1 MTAVLNRIREVGVVR
16 RNNRSDWML
25 FGTMLALSGFGLLM
39 IYSAT
44 RVSGTFSMERQMI
57 FVAAGLIIYLLAS
70 NIDYREYR
78 GIVPAASAIILIL
91 LIAVFFFP
99 PINDVSRWIPLG
111 FFNLQ
116 PAEFAKV
123 VVIVALA
130 TLLAPPVSRDELTG
144 PRTLTWAKIG
154 QAVLLVGIPGY
165 MILREP
171 DLGTAMVFGFILFIM
186 LFLAGASW
194 RQMAVLSTVVGA
206 GLVFVWQKRTEL
218 LSEYQMERIN
228 VLIRPDMADPQGI
241 AYQIIQSRNAIGS
254 GQLFGKGF
262 LAEDS
267 FTAFQY
273 VPEQETDFIFTAV
286 AEQLGLVGG
295 LLVIL
300 AFTVIVWR
308 LLVIASNAR
317 DRFGALI
324 AAGIAAMIVFH
335 AFVNIG
341 MTIGIMPVTGLPLPF
356 LSQGGSFYIAMALSL
371 GIANSI
377 WLMRTPVPGEN
388 QLT

>member
-1 MTAVLNRIREVGVVR
+1 MTAVLNRLREVGVVR
-16 RNNRSDWML
+16 RNNRTDWIM

-44 RVSGTFSMERQMI
+44 RNLGTFSMERQMI
-57 FVAAGLIIYLLAS
+57 FVAGGVIVFLVAS
-70 NIDYREYR
+70 QIDYREYR
-78 GIVPAASAIILIL
+78 GIVPAASLVILVL
-91 LIAVFFFP
+91 LVAVFFFP
-99 PINDVSRWIPLG
+99 EENNVNRWIPLG

-130 TLLAPPVSRDELTG
+130 ALLAPPVRREDMTG
-144 PRTLTWAKIG
+144 PRTLSWKKMG
-154 QAVLLVGIPGY
+154 QALLLVGVPGY
-165 MILREP
+165 LILREP
-171 DLGTAMVFGFILFIM
+171 DLGTALVFGFILIAM
-186 LFLAGASW
+186 LFAGGASW
-194 RQMAVLSTVVGA
+194 RQMTSLFTLAGA
-206 GLVFVWQKRTEL
+206 GGLAVWRYRKTL
-218 LSEYQMERIN
+218 LNDYQLDRLE
-228 VLIRPDMADPQGI
+228 VLLNLEEADPQGI
-241 AYQIIQSRNAIGS
+241 GYQIIQSKSAIGS

-267 FTAFQY
+267 FTSFQY

-286 AEQLGLVGG
+286 AEQFGLIGG
-295 LLVIL
+295 LLVIV
-300 AFTVIVWR
+300 AFFIIVWR
-308 LLVIASNAR
+308 LLVIAGNAR

-324 AAGIAAMIVFH
+324 ATGIAAMIVFH
-335 AFVNIG
+335 VFVNIG

-356 LSQGGSFYIAMALSL
+356 LSQGGSFFVAMTLSL